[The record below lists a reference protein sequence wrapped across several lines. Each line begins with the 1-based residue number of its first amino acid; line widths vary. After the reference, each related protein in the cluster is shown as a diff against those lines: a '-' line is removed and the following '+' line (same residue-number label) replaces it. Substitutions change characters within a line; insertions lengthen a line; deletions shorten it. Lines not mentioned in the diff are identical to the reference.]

1 MAQDF
6 ITLLGKLHDN
16 SLMNLTDTPSTDLV
30 VDDKRKITPAPSFD
44 STIAYEG
51 DINSRVIILQ
61 LPKTYARHD
70 LTLCQNKEL
79 KWKNLSSGAEGVSTL
94 KEETTVGSS
103 MGLWEWEVPSE
114 ACTRAGNI
122 EIFITFYDKD
132 ESDGTIAFAWNTAS
146 YSDLKVEKTMSSVS
160 ANYPA
165 RDEIL
170 LVDEEAHHIIAP
182 VGYNNVVCNYGDKG
196 VSEVYFA
203 INRYFGKD
211 SSLDI
216 FADGTDV
223 FIVVVMN
230 ELIGV
235 DRENITKQLYS
246 TELSGRKNEG
256 MVLLTWKVPVGL
268 TAGNGGP
275 GTFKIAL
282 GIQDSTHRWCSNTYD
297 KLEVGHSL
305 FEYHPDGEPEEWGL
319 TTDFVEKVLE
329 DYFNNGMVVF
339 DPDYQA

>member
-1 MAQDF
+1 
-6 ITLLGKLHDN
+6 
-16 SLMNLTDTPSTDLV
+16 
-30 VDDKRKITPAPSFD
+30 
-44 STIAYEG
+44 
-51 DINSRVIILQ
+51 
-61 LPKTYARHD
+61 
-70 LTLCQNKEL
+70 L
-79 KWKNLSSGAEGVSTL
+79 KWKNLNSGVEGVSTL
-94 KEETTVGSS
+94 KEETAVGASE
-103 MGLWEWEVPSE
+103 GLWEWEVPAE
-114 ACTRAGNI
+114 ACAQAGNI

-160 ANYPA
+160 ADYPA

-182 VGYNNVVCNYGDKG
+182 VGYNNIVCNYGDKG

-203 INRYFGKD
+203 INRYFGKNSD
-211 SSLDI
+211 LDV
-216 FADGTDV
+216 FADGTEV
-223 FIVVVMN
+223 FVVVVMN

-235 DRENITKQLYS
+235 DSENITKQLYS
-246 TELSGRKNEG
+246 TEISGRKNEG

-275 GTFKIAL
+275 GPFKIAL
-282 GIQDSTHRWCSNTYD
+282 GIKNDTHRWCSNTYD

-339 DPDYQA
+339 NPDYEE